1 VTLSPRAVV
10 PLYRI
15 GFGALVLVAI
25 IVQMVSLGQS
35 GVLDPL
41 HYLTFFTNLSNEI
54 AAIVFLVGAARWLS
68 DRSHAF
74 DLVRGGAV
82 VYMTITGVVFAVLLS
97 GVNVDAQI
105 PWVNDVVHE
114 LFPIVVV
121 ADWLVDPP
129 GERLTLR
136 QGALWLSFPAAWL
149 AYEMIRGAVSNKY
162 HYPFL
167 SPAHGGYQSVVV
179 YSVAIFAFAL
189 VVCAV
194 VVWLANVRRP
204 TPSALPVH

>member
-1 VTLSPRAVV
+1 MTLSPRAVV
-10 PLYRI
+10 PLYRL

-25 IVQMVSLGQS
+25 TVQMVSLGQS

-54 AAIVFLVGAARWLS
+54 AAIVFLVGAARWRS

-114 LFPIVVV
+114 LFPIVVM

-129 GERLTLR
+129 GERLTLQAGNPVAGLPGCVACLR
-136 QGALWLSFPAAWL
+136 DDPWRHLQQ
-149 AYEMIRGAVSNKY
+149 VS
-162 HYPFL
+162 
-167 SPAHGGYQSVVV
+167 
-179 YSVAIFAFAL
+179 
-189 VVCAV
+189 
-194 VVWLANVRRP
+194 
-204 TPSALPVH
+204 LPVPESRARWIRVGGCLLGRDLCVRARGLCGGGVAR

>member
-1 VTLSPRAVV
+1 MSPRVVV
-10 PLYRI
+10 PLYRLA
-15 GFGALVLVAI
+15 FGALVLVAI
-25 IVQMVSLGQS
+25 IVQMVSLAQS

-54 AAIVFLVGAARWLS
+54 AAIVFLVGAARWQS
-68 DRSHAF
+68 KRSPTF

-105 PWVNDVVHE
+105 PWVNDVIHQ
-114 LFPIVVV
+114 LFPIVVM
-121 ADWLVDPP
+121 ADWLVNPP
-129 GERLTLR
+129 AERLALK
-136 QGALWLSFPAAWL
+136 QGMLWLGFPAAWL
-149 AYEMIRGAVSNKY
+149 AYELIRGAISDKY

-167 SPAHGGYQSVVV
+167 NPAHGGYGSVVLYCV
-179 YSVAIFAFAL
+179 TIFLFAL

-194 VVWLANVRRP
+194 VVWLGNVRRP
-204 TPSALPVH
+204 AVTA

>member
-1 VTLSPRAVV
+1 MTLPARAVV
-10 PLYRI
+10 PVYRLA
-15 GFGALVLVAI
+15 FGILVLVAI
-25 IVQMVSLGQS
+25 TVQMVSLAQS
-35 GVLDPL
+35 GLLDPL

-54 AAIVFLVGAARWLS
+54 AAIVFLVGAARW
-68 DRSHAF
+68 RSKPSPAF

-82 VYMTITGVVFAVLLS
+82 VYMTITGVVFAILLS

-114 LFPIVVV
+114 LFPIVVMV
-121 ADWLVDPP
+121 DWLVDPP
-129 GERLTLR
+129 AERLTLG
-136 QGALWLSFPAAWL
+136 QGTLWLSFPVAWL
-149 AYEMIRGAVSNKY
+149 AYELIRGAISDKY

-167 SPAHGGYQSVVV
+167 NPAHGGYASVIL
-179 YSVAIFAFAL
+179 YSIAIAVFTL

-204 TPSALPVH
+204 AETARHTT